1 MTVFV
6 AILLTVMTIAFIAY
20 PLFRQRQRVAAS
32 GGEDRFWELYSRRD
46 ATYSMLKELEFDFQS
61 GILTEQDYRDLEARY
76 RGRAISVLRDID
88 AVEEGIQVEDEEDEI
103 EKRILELRR
112 SKGAEAEIDDEIE
125 KQVRQLRR
133 SKGPACQHC
142 GAEYQEGDRFC
153 AQCGE
158 SLRQGESVD

>member
-76 RGRAISVLRDID
+76 RGRAISVLRDRCC
-88 AVEEGIQVEDEEDEI
+88 G
-103 EKRILELRR
+103 RGNPGGGRR
-112 SKGAEAEIDDEIE
+112 GRNRKANSGAPPE
-125 KQVRQLRR
+125 QRR
-133 SKGPACQHC
+133 
-142 GAEYQEGDRFC
+142 
-153 AQCGE
+153 
-158 SLRQGESVD
+158 